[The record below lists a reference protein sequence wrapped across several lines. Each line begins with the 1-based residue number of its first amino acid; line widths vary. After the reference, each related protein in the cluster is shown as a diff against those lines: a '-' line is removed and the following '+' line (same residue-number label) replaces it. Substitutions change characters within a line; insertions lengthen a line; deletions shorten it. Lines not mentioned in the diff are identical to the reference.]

1 MKVCAEYKKLLSSFQ
16 SLTRLTCL
24 KTITEGTFLMVRWLR
39 LCAPNA
45 RGVGLIPGQRTRSRM
60 LQLKILHAA
69 TKTLSSQ
76 IKNECKNNTDKTKS
90 LSQLKNHM
98 KLTRF
103 LFKKIHISYDS
114 ACMWNLK
121 DDTNELS
128 KI

>member
-1 MKVCAEYKKLLSSFQ
+1 MM
-16 SLTRLTCL
+16 
-24 KTITEGTFLMVRWLR
+24 GRWLR

-69 TKTLSSQ
+69 TKILSSQ
-76 IKNECKNNTDKTKS
+76 IKNECKPNTDKKKKSFPTKKPHEIN
-90 LSQLKNHM
+90 QV
-98 KLTRF
+98 F
-103 LFKKIHISYDS
+103 VKKKKTKHISYDS